1 MRQKYSKEE
10 IDERR
15 LTVLRLFP
23 RKYTIKQLAEKLKV
37 SEITIKRDL
46 SFIRRKISRD
56 VPYKQAKE
64 IIFRIF
70 TRLEEVER
78 KYWRIADNENT
89 PPRVIVSALKGIQ
102 DICNQEIKVA
112 QDLGL
117 IDKVADKVELV
128 GTDIATPEIIIKIRE
143 ELRKKRKVKG

>member
-143 ELRKKRKVKG
+143 ELRKKRKVKN